1 MNELEKEKIPA
12 EMNRNSIWFVKKIN
26 KKGIW
31 RGQGTRCKHA
41 KHVMKGEITTD
52 TWKNLKGN

>member
-26 KKGIW
+26 KKGI
-31 RGQGTRCKHA
+31 
-41 KHVMKGEITTD
+41 
-52 TWKNLKGN
+52 